1 MNLKTFLLFSTLVLS
16 PIALPQKAQA
26 NEPKCKLSTDC
37 VYGGRVNDRWV
48 EGANAE
54 LKADFDS
61 ARVAY
66 TRAFDAAEMLKFPG
80 KSETQVQLL
89 QACATQGSFARLA
102 GAIAGSEYMNTHLIT
117 RESSDMA
124 LQISRQKFRDT
135 LDAQD
140 LEFPELAS
148 KCP

>member
-1 MNLKTFLLFSTLVLS
+1 MNLKTFLLFSTLILS
-16 PIALPQKAQA
+16 PIVFTQTAQA
-26 NEPKCKLSTDC
+26 NEPRCKLTTHC
-37 VYGGRVNDRWV
+37 VYGGRVNDRWT

-54 LKADFDS
+54 LKANFDR
-61 ARVAY
+61 AQVAY
-66 TRAFDAAEMLKFPG
+66 TRAFDAAETLNFPG
-80 KSETQVQLL
+80 KSETQVKLL
-89 QACATQGSFARLA
+89 RACATQGSFARLA
-102 GAIAGSEYMNTHLIT
+102 GAIAGSEYMSTHLMT
-117 RESSDMA
+117 RESSEMA

>member
-16 PIALPQKAQA
+16 PIVFTQTAQA
-26 NEPKCKLSTDC
+26 NELKCKLTTDC
-37 VYGGRVNDRWV
+37 PYGARVSDRWV

-54 LKADFDS
+54 VKTDFDS
-61 ARVAY
+61 AKVAY
-66 TRAFDAAEMLKFPG
+66 MRAFNAAETLSFPG
-80 KSETQVQLL
+80 KSETQVKLL
-89 QACATQGSFARLA
+89 RACATQGSFARLA
-102 GAIAGSEYMNTHLIT
+102 GAIAGSEYMNTHLMT

-135 LDAQD
+135 SDAQD
-140 LEFPELAS
+140 LEFPELVS